1 MGEDKRSSRRHRRR
15 YKVTVGPAS
24 WFTTDVSAGGFSGE
38 VMRVLPAGA
47 AVEGTI
53 DVRGAEVAFAGDVA
67 WAERGDWHLN
77 LRGRMGVRFTRIGQE
92 AVTLLVGASALR
104 LSPR

>member
-1 MGEDKRSSRRHRRR
+1 MEENKRSSRRHRRR

-53 DVRGAEVAFAGDVA
+53 DVRGAKVAFLGDVA

-77 LRGRMGVRFTRIGQE
+77 LRGRMGVRFTRVAPE
-92 AVTLLVGASALR
+92 AVMLLVSGSDLQP
-104 LSPR
+104 SPR